1 MRLYLFNKTIKS
13 LYFCSSVVSLLF
25 MRFHFKL
32 GHAKIALSTAMI
44 SYSRLLAVI
53 YQLNDIYRISN
64 FRLHFIHSAQAG
76 YEEFA
81 RESKPIR
88 ILSLSTVP
96 SNTRLS
102 TASFLNILY
111 IIYFVDK
118 CYRKLSCKSKIISVK
133 TQNIPRSKIMNMS

>member
-1 MRLYLFNKTIKS
+1 MRLYLFDKPIKS

-32 GHAKIALSTAMI
+32 GHTKIALSTAMI

-53 YQLNDIYRISN
+53 YQLNGIYCISN

-96 SNTRLS
+96 SNTGLS
-102 TASFLNILY
+102 TASFLPIQVKRDSEEKNIFCGQMLQKTVVQKQNY
-111 IIYFVDK
+111 K
-118 CYRKLSCKSKIISVK
+118 C
-133 TQNIPRSKIMNMS
+133 

>member
-1 MRLYLFNKTIKS
+1 MRLYLFDKPIKS
-13 LYFCSSVVSLLF
+13 LYFCSSVVSVLF

-32 GHAKIALSTAMI
+32 GHTKITLSTAMI

-53 YQLNDIYRISN
+53 YQLNDIYCISN

-96 SNTRLS
+96 SNTGLS
-102 TASFLNILY
+102 TASFLLIQVKRDSEEKNIFCGQMLQKTVVQKQNY
-111 IIYFVDK
+111 K
-118 CYRKLSCKSKIISVK
+118 C
-133 TQNIPRSKIMNMS
+133 

>member
-1 MRLYLFNKTIKS
+1 MRLYLFDKPIKS
-13 LYFCSSVVSLLF
+13 LYFWSSVISLLF
-25 MRFHFKL
+25 MCFHFKL
-32 GHAKIALSTAMI
+32 GHTKIALSTAMI

-53 YQLNDIYRISN
+53 YQLNDIYCISN

-102 TASFLNILY
+102 TASFLPIQVKRDSEEKNIFCGQMLQKTVVQKQNY
-111 IIYFVDK
+111 K
-118 CYRKLSCKSKIISVK
+118 C
-133 TQNIPRSKIMNMS
+133 

>member
-1 MRLYLFNKTIKS
+1 MRLHLFNKTIKS

-32 GHAKIALSTAMI
+32 GHTKIALSTAMI

-53 YQLNDIYRISN
+53 YQLNDIYCISN

-96 SNTRLS
+96 SNTGLS